1 MDFAPVRAG
10 VPQEGG
16 ASGVFRPNCKPQT
29 KMAKH
34 RSKRYKKASEL
45 VQTGKSYSLA
55 DAVSTVKQ
63 FPAPK
68 FTPTVTLSFHLGVDP
83 RKSDQMVRGSV
94 SLPHGTGKNVR
105 VAVFAQGAAAE
116 AAKAAGAEFV
126 GYDDLIKKVQEGFTD
141 FDSAIATPDA
151 MTEVRKIARVL
162 GPRGL
167 MPNPKTGTVTDDTA
181 KAVKEVKAGRVDYKL
196 DKNGNISGSIGK
208 TDFAPDALLENA
220 RAFVDSVVRAK
231 PASAKGN
238 YIQAVTLAATML
250 PGIPLE
256 AATYTKASA

>member
-1 MDFAPVRAG
+1 
-10 VPQEGG
+10 
-16 ASGVFRPNCKPQT
+16 
-29 KMAKH
+29 MAKH
-34 RSKRYKKASEL
+34 RSKRYQKAVTL
-45 VQTGKSYSLA
+45 VETGKSYGLEE
-55 DAVSTVKQ
+55 AVSTVKK

-68 FTPTVTLSFHLGVDP
+68 FDPTVTVSFHLGVDP

-105 VAVFAQGAAAE
+105 VAVFAAGAAAD

-126 GYDDLIKKVQEGFTD
+126 GFEDLIKQVQGGFTD
-141 FDSAIATPDA
+141 FDVAIATPEA

-181 KAVKEVKAGRVDYKL
+181 KAVNEVKAGRIDYKL
-196 DKNGNISGSIGK
+196 DKNGNVAGAIGK
-208 TDFAPDALLENA
+208 SSFEVAALLENA
-220 RAFVDSVVRAK
+220 QAFIDSVLRAK

-238 YIQAVTLAATML
+238 YVRSVTVAATMC
-250 PGIPLE
+250 PGVPLDSSL
-256 AATYTKASA
+256 YTKN

>member
-1 MDFAPVRAG
+1 
-10 VPQEGG
+10 
-16 ASGVFRPNCKPQT
+16 
-29 KMAKH
+29 MAKH
-34 RSKRYKKASEL
+34 RSKRYKKAAEL
-45 VQTGKSYSLA
+45 VQAGKSYSLT
-55 DAVSTVKQ
+55 DAISTVKG

-105 VAVFAQGAAAE
+105 VVVFAQGAAAE
-116 AAKAAGAEFV
+116 AAIAAGAEHV
-126 GYDDLIKKVQEGFTD
+126 GYEDLIAKVQGGFTD

-181 KAVKEVKAGRVDYKL
+181 KAVKEVKAGRIDYKL
-196 DKNGNISGSIGK
+196 DKNGNVSAAIGK
-208 TDFAPDALLENA
+208 ASFESAQLEENA
-220 RAFVDSVVRAK
+220 RALVDSIVRAK

-238 YIQAVTLAATML
+238 YIQAVTIAASML

-256 AATYTKASA
+256 AATYTKASS